1 MTLTPLGAVSN
12 SGAKEFTN
20 PLSKIAL
27 INYNRNFYNYQE
39 WTYENTFPYYKYPV
53 NNSFLHQENIPPC
66 YLKLKNKKCKDK
78 KSKKKS
84 CKCGCGGK

>member
-39 WTYENTFPYYKYPV
+39 WTYENTFPYYKYPK
-53 NNSFLHQENIPPC
+53 NDKFLNTGCP
-66 YLKLKNKKCKDK
+66 
-78 KSKKKS
+78 KKKS
-84 CKCGCGGK
+84 CKCGCGGKCGI